1 MRKLDG
7 PAILI
12 GRQNRRVRMVG
23 KNPSVPLYDI
33 LSAAVI
39 AVLVLPYSFDF
50 NAGIVVLAGLLTPIL
65 SGRKYQSAKE
75 I

>member
-1 MRKLDG
+1 
-7 PAILI
+7 
-12 GRQNRRVRMVG
+12 MVG

-33 LSAAVI
+33 LSTAVI

-75 I
+75 M

>member
-1 MRKLDG
+1 
-7 PAILI
+7 
-12 GRQNRRVRMVG
+12 MVG

-39 AVLVLPYSFDF
+39 AILVLPYSFDF